1 MKTKKSAVLV
11 IVCVLLAAV
20 LALSVFALFS
30 AKNQITA
37 LEMENEALVEENHA
51 LKAQLENM
59 SAAHTWMPEEAYCSL
74 VVADWSVNGGVL
86 NATAFAQAV
95 VADSAVSDAR
105 SELRRGETVLDTQ
118 SITFGSG
125 DALGI
130 FEVDASVSF
139 DFPSIGADEELQL
152 WLVVQSE
159 STGQLD
165 SCGGGWYFENGEWM
179 LITG

>member
-11 IVCVLLAAV
+11 IVCILLAAV
-20 LALSVFALFS
+20 LALSVFALVS

-37 LEMENEALVEENHA
+37 LEEENHA
-51 LKAQLENM
+51 LKAQIENM
-59 SAAHTWMPEEAYCSL
+59 SVSNTWVPEEAYCSL
-74 VVADWSVNGGVL
+74 VVGDWSVNGGVL
-86 NATAFAQAV
+86 NATAFAQAFI
-95 VADSAVSDAR
+95 ADSAVPDAR
-105 SELRRGETVLDTQ
+105 IELRRGETVLDSQ
-118 SITFGSG
+118 SITFGNG

-130 FEVDASVSF
+130 CEADVSVTF

-159 STGQLD
+159 NTGLLD
-165 SCGGGWYFENGEWM
+165 TCGGGWYFENGEWM

>member
-1 MKTKKSAVLV
+1 MKTKKSAILV
-11 IVCVLLAAV
+11 IVCILLAAV
-20 LALSVFALFS
+20 LALSVFALVS
-30 AKNQITA
+30 AQNQIAA
-37 LEMENEALVEENHA
+37 LEEENHA
-51 LKAQLENM
+51 LKAQIENI
-59 SAAHTWMPEEAYCSL
+59 SASNTWVSEEAYCSL

-95 VADSAVSDAR
+95 IADPAVSDAR
-105 SELRRGETVLDTQ
+105 IELRRGETVLDSQ
-118 SITFGSG
+118 SVSFGNG

-130 FEVDASVSF
+130 YEADASVTF
-139 DFPSIGADEELQL
+139 NFPSIGADEELQL

-159 STGQLD
+159 SAGLLD